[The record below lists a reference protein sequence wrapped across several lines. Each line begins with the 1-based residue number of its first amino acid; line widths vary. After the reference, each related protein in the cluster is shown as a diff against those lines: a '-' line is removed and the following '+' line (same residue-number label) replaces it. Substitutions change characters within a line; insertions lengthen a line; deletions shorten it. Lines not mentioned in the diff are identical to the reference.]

1 MRPGINLKVHA
12 HRVRIEI
19 DPSVD
24 VLSFHY
30 EHKDPGTFSLVQQF
44 PLSQATDEDAIWE
57 ESSGRFVL
65 ASQKKPPSNTVGFRK
80 SASGDTPELV
90 SSVSHTRGELRRAA
104 GDYIFW
110 DDL

>member
-1 MRPGINLKVHA
+1 MRPGINLKVRE

-19 DPSVD
+19 DPTVD

-30 EHKDPGTFSLVQQF
+30 EHKNPGIFSLVQQF
-44 PLSQATDEDAIWE
+44 PLSQATDEDAIWD

-65 ASQKKPPSNTVGFRK
+65 ASQKKPPSNTVLFGES
-80 SASGDTPELV
+80 SANMPELV
-90 SSVSHTRGELRRAA
+90 GSVSRTRGELLRAV

>member
-1 MRPGINLKVHA
+1 MRPGINLKVHE
-12 HRVRIEI
+12 HRVRIEV

-24 VLSFHY
+24 ILSFHY
-30 EHKDPGTFSLVQQF
+30 EHNDPGTFSLVQQF
-44 PLSQATDEDAIWE
+44 PLSQATDEEAIWD

-65 ASQKKPPSNTVGFRK
+65 ASQKKPPSNTVVFGK
-80 SASGDTPELV
+80 SSANTPEPV
-90 SSVSHTRGELRRAA
+90 SSVSRTRGELRRAV